1 MPLESQIS
9 DLQQSFDS
17 LLKHGGSTSLLDKL
31 RWITTPREEEL
42 ASTIV
47 EGINQSVKHIS
58 NSLQH
63 LNKVAGQTKGAAG

>member
-1 MPLESQIS
+1 MALESQIS
-9 DLQQSFDS
+9 DLKESFDS
-17 LLKHGGSTSLLDKL
+17 LLKHGGSSGTLEKL

-47 EGINQSVKHIS
+47 EGISQSVKHIS